1 MAFSKKART
10 HRSHTELKQEINELI
25 ESAIPQIRLD
35 QATTEQRIEYLNF
48 MAKMP
53 RYSARNLALI
63 KNQYEG
69 ARYVASFKA
78 WKNQKA
84 SVRKGQH
91 GIKILVPKP
100 VTYMRNRKGE
110 MQPLSTFSKEELAQ
124 GKAEHRDTMK
134 KPFYGI
140 GHVFD
145 ITQTD
150 LKPEQYPAFYPNR
163 PFDFGKV
170 DHAKCKAVFESL
182 ATQAEHL
189 GIPVKINHGEPL
201 INGELLGAAK
211 GVTLLT
217 DSGKPKMIAL
227 SDRLS
232 LAEQTSTLIHEFAH
246 AKLHSD
252 EGKKAS
258 KFWSATQTSAVVG
271 MGLEELQAEMTSYVV
286 SQSVGIDTSK
296 EALQYVSQWTN
307 QFKLVDQE
315 PTKAQVALLSDIQRA
330 SSEIIDQLPLGE
342 GQALTKSNDKQLKL
356 EPHEEA
362 LVKLVTHQD
371 LTMEQARQMLAFESM
386 LPVGQR
392 YAWRLKTVEHVMKQQ
407 PTDTL
412 QQYQKQLEAQS
423 SNGRASFL
431 DSELSKVRSFLN
443 DQAQTST
450 MQVNQQTQENEGE
463 QQAL

>member
-110 MQPLSTFSKEELAQ
+110 MQPLSTFLKEELAQ

-150 LKPEQYPAFYPNR
+150 LKPEPVSY
-163 PFDFGKV
+163 
-170 DHAKCKAVFESL
+170 
-182 ATQAEHL
+182 THL
-189 GIPVKINHGEPL
+189 
-201 INGELLGAAK
+201 
-211 GVTLLT
+211 TL
-217 DSGKPKMIAL
+217 
-227 SDRLS
+227 
-232 LAEQTSTLIHEFAH
+232 
-246 AKLHSD
+246 
-252 EGKKAS
+252 
-258 KFWSATQTSAVVG
+258 
-271 MGLEELQAEMTSYVV
+271 
-286 SQSVGIDTSK
+286 
-296 EALQYVSQWTN
+296 
-307 QFKLVDQE
+307 
-315 PTKAQVALLSDIQRA
+315 PTKA
-330 SSEIIDQLPLGE
+330 
-342 GQALTKSNDKQLKL
+342 
-356 EPHEEA
+356 
-362 LVKLVTHQD
+362 
-371 LTMEQARQMLAFESM
+371 
-386 LPVGQR
+386 
-392 YAWRLKTVEHVMKQQ
+392 
-407 PTDTL
+407 
-412 QQYQKQLEAQS
+412 
-423 SNGRASFL
+423 
-431 DSELSKVRSFLN
+431 
-443 DQAQTST
+443 
-450 MQVNQQTQENEGE
+450 
-463 QQAL
+463 